1 MLEKGKYILFG
12 LISFTLLLSVDFAR
26 AESGEAGA
34 AGAYLRMGVGARAL
48 GMGGAYTAICDDV
61 YATYWNPAGL
71 TQIEEH
77 QIGSMY
83 AMMSLDRRYNFLNY
97 ALGLGKNLGLGIS
110 WISFGIGG
118 IEERDD
124 DRKTPIKELESS
136 EDAYCLSLAKG
147 LGEKFSLGGNIKYLG
162 HKLLN
167 NSASGFGFDVG
178 VLFKPT
184 EALSLGLMFQ
194 DIGSK
199 VKWDT
204 PSGHEDEFPLNI
216 RGGASLRLLEDRLIL
231 ATDLKKNPTQSAKF
245 HLGAEYEIF
254 KNLTARIG
262 YNDKEFTAGAGFGF
276 PVLRFDY
283 GYAADRPRKGDTH
296 RISILVRFGG
306 REY

>member
-48 GMGGAYTAICDDV
+48 GMGDAYTAICDDV

-71 TQIEEH
+71 TQIQEH
-77 QIGSMY
+77 QIGTMY
-83 AMMSLDRRYNFLNY
+83 AIMSFDRKHNFLNY
-97 ALGLGKNLGLGIS
+97 AGGLGKDLGLGIS
-110 WISFGIGG
+110 WINFGVGG
-118 IEERDD
+118 IEERDG
-124 DRKTPIKELESS
+124 RGNLIKEFESS
-136 EDAYCLSLAKG
+136 ESTYYLSLAKG

-167 NSASGFGFDVG
+167 NMASGFGLDAG

-204 PSGHEDEFPLNI
+204 PSGHEDSFPLNI
-216 RGGASLRLLEDRLIL
+216 RGGAALRLLKDRLIL
-231 ATDLKKNPTQSAKF
+231 ATDLEKSQLQSMKF
-245 HLGAEYEIF
+245 HLGAEYKII
-254 KNLTARIG
+254 KNLTARLG

-283 GYAADRPRKGDTH
+283 GYAADRLRKGDTH